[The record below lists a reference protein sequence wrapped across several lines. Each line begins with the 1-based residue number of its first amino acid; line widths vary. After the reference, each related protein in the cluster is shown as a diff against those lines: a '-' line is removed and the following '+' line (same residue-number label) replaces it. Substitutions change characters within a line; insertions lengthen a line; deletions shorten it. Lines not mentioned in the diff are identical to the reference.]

1 MIDRRLWRATRSHR
15 RQLTA
20 TTGWLVAA
28 TASYWLQAVLLALAF
43 AAAAS
48 GRFLAVPAL
57 AGGLLACLAVRD
69 WLQRRHLVS
78 AQRLGTGIRSRLRA
92 AILGASLAPE
102 RLHDPADRIGA
113 RSMAATEG
121 VDGVDRY
128 VAHYIPHA
136 LQALVLPPL
145 MCLALAFMHPLFGLA
160 GLIGFLIAVAGPRL
174 WDRLLVRRGWAHAD
188 TFEALSSDLLE
199 SLRGMSALRTLG
211 AVPRVRRQLGKR
223 SDALHEAT
231 VSTMRVSLFN
241 TAIIDLGIQVG
252 TVAAGL
258 LAAATAASVPLP
270 GGPGVWQQ
278 ATPYVVLILAGELFR
293 PVRDL
298 SRQWHS
304 GYLGLSAVTLL
315 DRALPGGLGTVVD
328 TSAGASGPSAGEPA
342 TQAPGPEGARIDA
355 IALDGVRFAY
365 APDAPAV
372 LDGVS
377 AHWSADDGLI
387 GLIGASGAGKTT
399 LFDVVLGISAPLSGS
414 VAARSGTAQNP
425 LAPTDVAYVPQR
437 PVLFAGTLRENLA
450 LPTANQPTDQQLW
463 DALEA
468 VHLASTVRGWPRG
481 LDHEVAE
488 GGRSLSGGQR
498 QRVAIARALLTGR
511 PVLLLDEPTSS
522 LDSEAS
528 AVVLNTLREISRV
541 RLVVATAH
549 QADAVAASDT
559 LWALEQGQLRA
570 VRTPHTT
577 SVGVPVETKATG
589 GNA

>member
-1 MIDRRLWRATRSHR
+1 MIDRRLWRATRPHR

-20 TTGWLVAA
+20 TTCWLVAA

-57 AGGLLACLAVRD
+57 AGGLLVCLGFRM
-69 WLQRRHLVS
+69 WMQRRQLVS

-92 AILGASLAPE
+92 AILTASLDPQ
-102 RLHDPADRIGA
+102 RLHDPAERIGA

-136 LQALVLPPL
+136 VQALVLPPL

-174 WDRLLVRRGWAHAD
+174 WDRLLVRRGWTHAD

-211 AVPRVRRQLGKR
+211 AVPRVRRQLGER

-241 TAIIDLGIQVG
+241 TAIIDLGIQIG
-252 TVAAGL
+252 TVAAGV
-258 LAAATAASVPLP
+258 LAAAAAASVPLP

-278 ATPYVVLILAGELFR
+278 ATPYVVLVLAGELFR

-315 DRALPGGLGTVVD
+315 DRALPGGIGAVIDRSSSASAAGTSD
-328 TSAGASGPSAGEPA
+328 AAAKIPLR
-342 TQAPGPEGARIDA
+342 EGVRIDA

-365 APDAPAV
+365 APDAPTV

-399 LFDVVLGISAPLSGS
+399 LFDVVLGISAPHAGS
-414 VAARSGTAQNP
+414 VSAITSGAHHP
-425 LAPTDVAYVPQR
+425 LEPTDVAYVPQR
-437 PVLFAGTLRENLA
+437 PVLFAGTLRENLT
-450 LPTANQPTDQQLW
+450 LPTADPPAEQKLW
-463 DALEA
+463 EALEA

-522 LDSEAS
+522 LDRAAS
-528 AVVLNTLREISRV
+528 AVVLNTLREISGV

-549 QADAVAASDT
+549 QADAVAASHT
-559 LWALEQGQLRA
+559 LWALEQGRLR
-570 VRTPHTT
+570 
-577 SVGVPVETKATG
+577 SVGAAQPDSTGMPAEAKVTG
-589 GNA
+589 GQA

>member
-1 MIDRRLWRATRSHR
+1 MIDRRLWRVTRPHR

-20 TTGWLVAA
+20 TTCWLVAA

-48 GRFLAVPAL
+48 GRFLAVPAV
-57 AGGLLACLAVRD
+57 AGGLLACLGVRV

-92 AILGASLAPE
+92 AILGASLEPE

-136 LQALVLPPL
+136 VQALVLPPL

-160 GLIGFLIAVAGPRL
+160 GLLGFLIAVAGPRL
-174 WDRLLVRRGWAHAD
+174 WDRLLARRGWAHAD

-211 AVPRVRRQLGKR
+211 AVPRVRRKLGER

-241 TAIIDLGIQVG
+241 TALIDLGIQVG
-252 TVAAGL
+252 TVAAGV

-304 GYLGLSAVTLL
+304 GYLGLSAVALL
-315 DRALPGGLGTVVD
+315 DRALPGGIGTVID
-328 TSAGASGPSAGEPA
+328 RSSSASAAGTSEAARTSRRESV
-342 TQAPGPEGARIDA
+342 RIDA

-365 APDAPAV
+365 APAAPNV
-372 LDGVS
+372 LDGVT
-377 AHWSADDGLI
+377 ARWSADDGLI
-387 GLIGASGAGKTT
+387 GLLGASGAGKTT
-399 LFDVVLGISAPLSGS
+399 LFDVVLGISAPHAGS
-414 VAARSGTAQNP
+414 VAAITGGAQHR
-425 LAPTDVAYVPQR
+425 LEPTDVAYVPQR
-437 PVLFAGTLRENLA
+437 PVLFAGTLRENLT
-450 LPTANQPTDQQLW
+450 LPTADPPAEQELW
-463 DALEA
+463 EALEA
-468 VHLASTVRGWPRG
+468 VHLASTVRAWPRG

-522 LDSEAS
+522 LDGEAS
-528 AVVLNTLREISRV
+528 AVVLTTLREISRV
-541 RLVVATAH
+541 RLVVSTAH
-549 QADAVAASDT
+549 QADAVAAADT
-559 LWALEQGQLRA
+559 LWALEQGQLRP
-570 VRTPHTT
+570 VRKPHTT
-577 SVGVPVETKATG
+577 SAAVPGETRTAE